1 VSCQIGLE
9 LTALA
14 DGTLAAERRIALLR
28 KIAASPNLAQA
39 LAQQMLA
46 VEAIRRLD
54 TRAPTEL
61 RERIQRGTATHAQH
75 RNAARPPN
83 DDSAHGHGRLLLVQT
98 VQAECADRCLGG
110 GLAGGRWRAAA
121 ASGVQ

>member
-61 RERIQRGTATHAQH
+61 RERIQRGTRDACTTPQ
-75 RNAARPPN
+75 RSPP
-83 DDSAHGHGRLLLVQT
+83 
-98 VQAECADRCLGG
+98 AER
-110 GLAGGRWRAAA
+110 
-121 ASGVQ
+121 